1 MLFKST
7 PSRGMDLNTVVQ
19 MVSKLD
25 GLKPLERL
33 SCPTDNPSMDDWMDT
48 IVQKNTSLLWTNVY
62 CF

>member
-33 SCPTDNPSMDDWMDT
+33 SRPTDNPSMDDWMDT
-48 IVQKNTSLLWTNVY
+48 VVQKSTSLLWTNVY

>member
-1 MLFKST
+1 MLFKSN
-7 PSRGMDLNTVVQ
+7 PSRGMDLNTDVQ

-25 GLKPLERL
+25 SLKPSERL

-48 IVQKNTSLLWTNVY
+48 DVQKSASLLWTNVY